1 MSSSG
6 ATAAANEIPA
16 VEICKGI
23 NGLDKV
29 VLRDVRGSSVEV
41 LYRLQIFTFFFEVV
55 FLVSLASLRRRLLIE
70 TGNGLISTQYRLI
83 CASLSNVRIDCLD
96 VCGLLSL
103 VFFRACTMSVMD
115 NNVTWQGFR
124 S

>member
-41 LYRLQIFTFFFEVV
+41 LYRLQIFYFLLRGGFSGFTCV
-55 FLVSLASLRRRLLIE
+55 FTTALA
-70 TGNGLISTQYRLI
+70 N
-83 CASLSNVRIDCLD
+83 
-96 VCGLLSL
+96 
-103 VFFRACTMSVMD
+103 
-115 NNVTWQGFR
+115 
-124 S
+124 